1 MRVRSA
7 VLLAVL
13 AVGLAAAKESSAK
26 VETKL
31 VAPAA
36 NITVDEV
43 GFRTAYAAHTA
54 FAFEILIAEESVGHG
69 TGSWRWV
76 RGRLSWRAVWWA

>member
-43 GFRTAYAAHTA
+43 GFRTAYTPLLDYSRSRCRR
-54 FAFEILIAEESVGHG
+54 IVGHG

>member
-43 GFRTAYAAHTA
+43 GFRTAYAVYTA
-54 FAFEILIAEESVGHG
+54 V
-69 TGSWRWV
+69 
-76 RGRLSWRAVWWA
+76 